1 MKSERVLSPKKLAQE
16 LGIARSSL
24 YRLRVG
30 EPSFPKPIRLSERR
44 VGWRESEVQA
54 WIESRPRVATGSREK

>member
-1 MKSERVLSPKKLAQE
+1 MKSERVLSTKKLAQE

-24 YRLRVG
+24 FRLRVG

-44 VGWRESEVQA
+44 IAWRESEIQQ
-54 WIESRPRVATGSREK
+54 WIESRPRVATGAREK